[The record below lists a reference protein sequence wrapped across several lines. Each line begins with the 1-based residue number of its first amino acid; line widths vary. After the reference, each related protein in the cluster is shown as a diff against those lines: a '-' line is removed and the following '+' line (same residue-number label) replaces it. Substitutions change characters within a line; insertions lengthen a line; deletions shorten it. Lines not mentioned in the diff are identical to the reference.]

1 MGPLRRQRT
10 KKIRKKADASD
21 WARPLATAAV
31 FALARA
37 LDLRVEARPRR
48 PKPPQN
54 GWPFWKVILLRVY
67 EQTSE
72 DRVLALAAGVVFYG
86 LLALFPAITALVSSY
101 ALFADAKTI
110 GEHLASLSS
119 FMPAGAFGIVTEQVT
134 RIVTG
139 TTGKLSVAFVIAL
152 ALAIW
157 SANAGM
163 KAIIDALN
171 VAYGVRERRNFVKLN
186 LVSLCFTIGGIATV
200 LLAFGGIVI
209 VPIVLSF
216 LHFGDTAIVLVVRW
230 SRWPALAALLLAL
243 LALLYRFGPDHP
255 QPRWHW
261 ITPGAL
267 FAAMAWLASSAV
279 LSWFLAD
286 FADYNATYGSL
297 GAAIGL
303 MTWMWISAIV
313 VLIGAE
319 LNAEL
324 DRAAADTDELETRA
338 ALRFRPP

>member
-1 MGPLRRQRT
+1 
-10 KKIRKKADASD
+10 
-21 WARPLATAAV
+21 
-31 FALARA
+31 
-37 LDLRVEARPRR
+37 
-48 PKPPQN
+48 
-54 GWPFWKVILLRVY
+54 
-67 EQTSE
+67 
-72 DRVLALAAGVVFYG
+72 
-86 LLALFPAITALVSSY
+86 LFPAITALVSSY

-119 FMPAGAFGIVTEQVT
+119 FMPAGAFGIVSEQVT

-139 TTGKLSVAFVIAL
+139 TTGKLSLAFVIAL

-171 VAYGVRERRNFVKLN
+171 VAYGVRERRSFMRLN

-216 LHFGDTAIVLVVRW
+216 LHLGDTAIVLVVQW
-230 SRWPALAALLLAL
+230 SRWPALAGLLLAL

-255 QPRWHW
+255 HPRWHW
-261 ITPGAL
+261 ITPGAV
-267 FAAMAWLASSAV
+267 FAAIAWLAGSAV
-279 LSWFLAD
+279 LSWYLAD

-324 DRAAADTDELETRA
+324 DRAAADTDE
-338 ALRFRPP
+338 